1 MLTEAALISGP
12 TPNSKS
18 FLSSPSYAITIAT
31 GVEMVAAPSSAT
43 PVPYG
48 SDGECD
54 NDGAGATTTSTS
66 STTTTSTTTITTVPA
81 ATTTTTTTVP
91 PTTKTVAR
99 TTTTVTASNNV
110 AVRSSS
116 LNFFYYG
123 DQELL
128 NFSNQAAITS
138 MTITINVVQTSGL
151 TYNSFPG
158 GAVTDG
164 HSMSG
169 GFVHLTYT
177 LNGGQT
183 IRSNYPA
190 GQVGA
195 QWSANGSIRVTSG
208 DTWSVTSTSGGITS
222 ALSGT
227 FQAPNLAPTEG

>member
-1 MLTEAALISGP
+1 
-12 TPNSKS
+12 
-18 FLSSPSYAITIAT
+18 
-31 GVEMVAAPSSAT
+31 
-43 PVPYG
+43 
-48 SDGECD
+48 
-54 NDGAGATTTSTS
+54 
-66 STTTTSTTTITTVPA
+66 
-81 ATTTTTTTVP
+81 
-91 PTTKTVAR
+91 
-99 TTTTVTASNNV
+99 
-110 AVRSSS
+110 
-116 LNFFYYG
+116 
-123 DQELL
+123 
-128 NFSNQAAITS
+128 